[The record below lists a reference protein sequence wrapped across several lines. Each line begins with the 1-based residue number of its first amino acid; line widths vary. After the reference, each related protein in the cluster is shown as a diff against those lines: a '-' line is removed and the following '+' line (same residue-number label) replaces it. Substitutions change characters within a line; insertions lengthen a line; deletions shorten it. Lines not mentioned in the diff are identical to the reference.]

1 MNSLLNLVN
10 FGQSYWLDN
19 ITIDKMLSGDLKKRV
34 EKEGF
39 RSLK

>member
-19 ITIDKMLSGDLKKRV
+19 ITIDKILSGKLKKGAI
-34 EKEGF
+34 EYLGIP
-39 RSLK
+39 